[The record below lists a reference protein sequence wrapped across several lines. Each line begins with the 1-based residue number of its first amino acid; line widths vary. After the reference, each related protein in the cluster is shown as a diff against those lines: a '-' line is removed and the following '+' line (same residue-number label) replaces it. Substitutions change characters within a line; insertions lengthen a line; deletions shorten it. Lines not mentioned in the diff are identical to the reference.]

1 MENFFILKC
10 PVSSSINTKIK
21 NIFINKF
28 SNDGLKLKILNDE
41 PEELEDDIYNYT
53 RHVEN
58 NFCGL
63 APLMSPNYIKDSIHE
78 EDNFALIKF
87 LDIDDVHSIITFKVM
102 TDYNK
107 NSKYLYIDAYCVN
120 KIKGYFGAGIL
131 LDYLVYLCK
140 NIGINEIVLDALLRD
155 ETINFYIKKG
165 FQQISSNSSYVKMLK
180 IINGGYSNKN
190 KNKNKKHKTRKYKT
204 RKHKTRK
211 YKTRKHKTRKYKT
224 RKYKTRKYKTRK

>member
-1 MENFFILKC
+1 MEEFFILKC
-10 PVSSSINTKIK
+10 PESSSINKKIK

-28 SNDGLKLKILNDE
+28 RNDGLQLKILDDE
-41 PEELEDDIYNYT
+41 SEELEDDIYNYT
-53 RHVEN
+53 RHVES

-63 APLMSPNYIKDSIHE
+63 APLMSPNYIKDSIQE

-87 LDIDDVHSIITFKVM
+87 LDVDDVHSIITFKVM

-107 NSKYLYIDAYCVN
+107 NLKYLYIDAYCVN

-131 LDYLVYLCK
+131 LDYLVYVCK
-140 NIGINEIVLDALLRD
+140 NVGINEIVLDALLRD

-165 FQQISSNSSYVKMLK
+165 FQQISSNSSYAKMLK
-180 IINGGYSNKN
+180 IINGGYSNNK
-190 KNKNKKHKTRKYKT
+190 KNKNKKYFSKKNKNKKYITRKHKT

-211 YKTRKHKTRKYKT
+211 HKTRKHKTRNIK
-224 RKYKTRKYKTRK
+224 

>member
-107 NSKYLYIDAYCVN
+107 NSKYFLEV
-120 KIKGYFGAGIL
+120 
-131 LDYLVYLCK
+131 
-140 NIGINEIVLDALLRD
+140 
-155 ETINFYIKKG
+155 
-165 FQQISSNSSYVKMLK
+165 SNPFIPI
-180 IINGGYSNKN
+180 IINNGPM
-190 KNKNKKHKTRKYKT
+190 KKI
-204 RKHKTRK
+204 
-211 YKTRKHKTRKYKT
+211 
-224 RKYKTRKYKTRK
+224 